1 MTLKEYVND
10 SVDKKELISYEC
22 LLLANFNKNVDRI
35 DSLFCNNQ
43 RYHDLIMSYGDMGDD
58 GIWLIVIFAIYIAL
72 FYKIMKW

>member
-58 GIWLIVIFAIYIAL
+58 GVWLIVILINLYLVIHIY
-72 FYKIMKW
+72 